1 MKNSFIGWV
10 GGKRLLRK
18 AIIAMMPSHKT
29 YVEVFGG
36 AGWVLFGKD
45 PSEVEIYNDLNS
57 DLINLFRIVRNNID
71 RFKRRLY
78 FLLSSR
84 EEYQNFQRIMKSSG
98 KFKDDID
105 RAIAFYYLIKSSFG
119 SGIFTGW
126 AFSPNQQPR
135 PLITDDLEAARERL
149 KKVYIDNLPFE
160 RLIGNWDRKETLFYC
175 DPPYWMLIEKK
186 GKSYY
191 QHTFAPEDHER
202 LRDMLKRIDGKV
214 IISYDDH
221 PVIRKLYRRFNIH
234 ETGPVLYTMN
244 NRRNTPERRVSELI
258 ITNF

>member
-1 MKNSFIGWV
+1 MKNSFIAWV

-18 AIIAMMPSHKT
+18 RIIAMMPEHHC

-36 AGWVLFGKD
+36 GGWVLFGKQ
-45 PSEVEIYNDLNS
+45 PSSVEVYNDINS
-57 DLINLFRIVRNNID
+57 DLVTLFRVVKVMLPLFI
-71 RFKRRLY
+71 RRLEM
-78 FLLSSR
+78 LLKSR
-84 EEYQNFQRIMKSSG
+84 EEYNSFQLALKTG
-98 KFKDDID
+98 KFKNDMD
-105 RAIAFYYLIKSSFG
+105 RAIAFYYCIKNSFG
-119 SGIFTGW
+119 SGITTGW
-126 AFSPNQQPR
+126 AFSPTQPPR
-135 PLITDDLEAARERL
+135 KCVTEDLKAAHERL
-149 KKVYIDNLPFE
+149 KNVYIDNLPFQ
-160 RLIGNWDRKETLFYC
+160 RLIPNRDRRNTLFYC
-175 DPPYWMLIEKK
+175 DPPYWMLIERK

-191 QHTFAPEDHER
+191 QHTFTSQDHER
-202 LRDMLKRIDGKV
+202 LRDMLKGIDGKV